1 MVESIEE
8 IRRRKM
14 QELMKVMEAK
24 ERAQASGQSPEAA
37 MEEKMR
43 EEAIE
48 RQIRLILQRIL
59 EPEARERLANVRI
72 AKPDLAKQ
80 VELLL
85 IQLYQAGRIQD
96 KITEAQLITLLKAL
110 SSGKKDWKIK
120 RK

>member
-14 QELMKVMEAK
+14 QELMKAMEAK
-24 ERAQASGQSPEAA
+24 EQAQTSAQSAV
-37 MEEKMR
+37 EEKMR

-80 VELLL
+80 AELLL
-85 IQLYQAGRIQD
+85 IQLYQAGRIQH

>member
-8 IRRRKM
+8 IRKRKM
-14 QELMKVMEAK
+14 KQLMESLQSQGEAK
-24 ERAQASGQSPEAA
+24 ALTQSE

-43 EEAIE
+43 EDIIE

-72 AKPDLAKQ
+72 VKPELAKQ
-80 VELLL
+80 IELFLL
-85 IQLYQAGRIQD
+85 QLYQAGRIQD
-96 KITEAQLITLLKAL
+96 KITETQLITLLKAL
-110 SSGKKDWKIK
+110 SSGKKDWKIR